1 MAAPTR
7 PKPAI
12 IIAQVAG
19 SGMTGITGPPVSDAM
34 MYTWS
39 ITTSFDGLKF
49 VLNTKL
55 TE

>member
-1 MAAPTR
+1 
-7 PKPAI
+7 
-12 IIAQVAG
+12 
-19 SGMTGITGPPVSDAM
+19 M